1 MNSGPT
7 PTVHLIDDDDSLR
20 TALERLL
27 AATGLDVRSYS
38 SATDF
43 LLRRE
48 PVLRGCLVV
57 DIRMPGGPGGL
68 ELQEALLRQQM
79 QLPLIFLTAHG
90 SIPLS
95 VQAMKAGAFDFLTK
109 PVEGKV
115 FLSSV
120 QAALEKEARQWAAS
134 HQERERLRRFSRL
147 TPAERK
153 VFHRVVAGMPN
164 KQVAAELRC
173 SERTV
178 KAHRAQVMTKMQA
191 ASLAE
196 LVRMAGDVPD
206 AAK

>member
-79 QLPLIFLTAHG
+79 QLPLIFLTGHG

-134 HQERERLRRFSRL
+134 HQKRERLRRFSRL

-164 KQVAAELRC
+164 KQVATELRC